1 MADAESGGK
10 GAGGARQTRHAARA
24 APPIDVEPLDG
35 GWQRL
40 DAWTPGLLDAWTRI
54 CQWTTRT
61 ERVPTPLPKAYVNS
75 HCGVEEKLSLF
86 AVKIGL

>member
-40 DAWTPGLLDAWTRI
+40 DAWTPGRLDAWTPGCLDANMSVDDKDREG
-54 CQWTTRT
+54 TDAAA
-61 ERVPTPLPKAYVNS
+61 K
-75 HCGVEEKLSLF
+75 GVRKQSLRS
-86 AVKIGL
+86 